1 MRYLHHPSLRL
12 RLGLSVFALVSAPL
26 TSAHAGYDEG
36 LAAYQRGQHGM
47 ALKEFTDAA
56 ARGDARAQ
64 RSLGLMHERGDGVPR
79 NPTLA
84 AEWYRKAIAQGLP
97 GAQFNLAFVTQTPEP
112 GASAP
117 VQIATSRP

>member
-1 MRYLHHPSLRL
+1 MRYLHHSSLRL
-12 RLGLSVFALVSAPL
+12 CLSTFMLVSVPL

-36 LAAYQRGQHGM
+36 LAAYQRGQYSV
-47 ALKEFTDAA
+47 ALKEFTAAA

-79 NPTLA
+79 NAAQA
-84 AEWYRKAIAQGLP
+84 AEWYNKAVAQGLV
-97 GAQFNLAFVTQTPEP
+97 GAQFNLAFVMQTPEQ
-112 GASAP
+112 GATAP